1 MRALLRSRTPSAT
14 ARTDFHRARRTVKST
29 FVSGPTIE
37 CDGHSHL
44 FFVICTSESTW
55 RVQTVPPSSNTHSS
69 RALGLPH
76 PPSSVLFMDVTEHI
90 NEEQW
95 SIRSVLIFAFTW
107 HFDCAVKP
115 ANRRQQCPLEQP
127 QQHAICSSHLPPAFT
142 KLTIHR
148 HTSWSFRWWTAK
160 YNHDAQFAKV
170 LASVCEHTVTQ
181 TRNVT
186 IDPRRTLNSRTRLS
200 RIRTFN
206 FIGGT
211 VTFAT
216 TTPFITRTFSRRS
229 SDSLNTF
236 SVAAT

>member
-29 FVSGPTIE
+29 FVSGPTFE

-55 RVQTVPPSSNTHSS
+55 RVQTVPPSSNTHNFS
-69 RALGLPH
+69 RTRTASPSQLGSFH
-76 PPSSVLFMDVTEHI
+76 GRHRAI

-95 SIRSVLIFAFTW
+95 SIRSVLIVAFTW

-127 QQHAICSSHLPPAFT
+127 QQHAICSSHLPQAFT

-160 YNHDAQFAKV
+160 YNHDAQSAKV

-206 FIGGT
+206 FCGGT
-211 VTFAT
+211 VT
-216 TTPFITRTFSRRS
+216 
-229 SDSLNTF
+229 
-236 SVAAT
+236 